1 VIACPRCGAMNK
13 PGSRYCGE
21 CGQPLGTPKAIT
33 CPLCDTSNP
42 PGITVCTACGAD
54 LIPPGVSPSEIVARP
69 PQNEAGSLGLRE
81 PERAAGEEE
90 EAGVEETGKDLEPP
104 WLKKL
109 EGIHPAGPGQSPREE
124 TQLEKGE
131 LPEWLEVPS
140 EFEDMLGQASA
151 SESKDDAEPGEIPSW
166 LEALRPEELEGMV
179 EPQEPSEPS
188 GSTGLLKGI
197 AGALGID
204 PMLAIPRQA
213 SPTTAMAPPGVA
225 YERAELFSQ
234 VVREPAAGEKL
245 VAPRRAERLAAS
257 STRWVT
263 YLVLA
268 AVVVV
273 PLLLGSRWSV
283 EYMASAPAA
292 TAMYEAIE
300 GLPPGSVALVSHDYD
315 PGVAGEM
322 VPQVRAVLAH
332 LMRRGVRVVSV
343 SLTPEGSRLS
353 QQLLAELARDHGY
366 VYGQDYVSLG
376 YVVGVEAGPRSV
388 VEGLVGAHWTDLI
401 ADVQD
406 IALVVDFAGAPEYLR
421 LWLEQA
427 QAPYGLPMVAGVSGT
442 ADPFARPYY
451 RNQAQRQLL
460 GLVTGLVGAAEYER
474 LSGQPGVA
482 LAGMDSQSMGHL
494 AVVLLIVT
502 GNVAYFSQRLKGKLS
517 P

>member
-1 VIACPRCGAMNK
+1 
-13 PGSRYCGE
+13 
-21 CGQPLGTPKAIT
+21 
-33 CPLCDTSNP
+33 
-42 PGITVCTACGAD
+42 
-54 LIPPGVSPSEIVARP
+54 
-69 PQNEAGSLGLRE
+69 
-81 PERAAGEEE
+81 
-90 EAGVEETGKDLEPP
+90 
-104 WLKKL
+104 
-109 EGIHPAGPGQSPREE
+109 
-124 TQLEKGE
+124 
-131 LPEWLEVPS
+131 
-140 EFEDMLGQASA
+140 
-151 SESKDDAEPGEIPSW
+151 
-166 LEALRPEELEGMV
+166 
-179 EPQEPSEPS
+179 
-188 GSTGLLKGI
+188 
-197 AGALGID
+197 
-204 PMLAIPRQA
+204 MLAIPRQA

-234 VVREPAAGEKL
+234 VVREPARAGEKL
-245 VAPRRAERLAAS
+245 AVPQRAESLAAS

-263 YLVLA
+263 YVILA

-273 PLLLGSRWSV
+273 PLLLGSRWS
-283 EYMASAPAA
+283 EANMASTPAA

-300 GLPPGSVALVSHDYD
+300 ALPPDSVALVSHDYD

-322 VPQVRAVLAH
+322 VPQARAVLAH

-353 QQLLAELARDHGY
+353 QQLLDELARDHGY

-388 VEGLVGAHWTDLI
+388 VEGLVGADWTDLI

-406 IALVVDFAGAPEYLR
+406 IALVVDFAGAPGYLR
-421 LWLEQA
+421 LWLEQV

-482 LAGMDSQSMGHL
+482 LAGMDSQSVGHL